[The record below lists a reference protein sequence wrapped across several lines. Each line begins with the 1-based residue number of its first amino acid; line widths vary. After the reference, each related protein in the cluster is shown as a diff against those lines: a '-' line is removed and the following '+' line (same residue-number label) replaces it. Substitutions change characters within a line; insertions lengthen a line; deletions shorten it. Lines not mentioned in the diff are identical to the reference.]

1 MTTILMANHSPIKAA
16 LVTGASKGLGK
27 EIVRRFASAGIYVLA
42 TARSVEKLN
51 ELQEEF
57 PDHVITFPGD
67 ISDSNHVK
75 NLVDQVIH
83 SFGRLDFVIN
93 NAGLAHFAPV
103 EDLTEN
109 QWDEM
114 MSVNLKAA
122 FLACK
127 YAIPHLKKTQG
138 HIVNISSV
146 AGTEAFARGAGYC
159 ASKFG
164 MMALSDALTQEL
176 KPHYVKVSTLCPG
189 SIQTEFSSNP
199 KSYSLHASDVAE
211 SVYQIITA
219 PANMII
225 GRVIMRPV
233 VPVDFQKK

>member
-1 MTTILMANHSPIKAA
+1 MSIESTKQVAI
-16 LVTGASKGLGK
+16 VTGASKGLGK
-27 EIVRRFASAGIYVLA
+27 EIVRRFASAGIFVIA
-42 TARSVEKLN
+42 SARSVDKLQ
-51 ELQEEF
+51 ELQAEF
-57 PDHVITFPGD
+57 PNQVVIVP
-67 ISDSNHVK
+67 SDVSNSADVK
-75 NLVDQVIH
+75 HLVEQAIH
-83 SFGRLDFVIN
+83 HFGQINFLIN
-93 NAGLAHFAPV
+93 NAGLGHFAPV
-103 EDLTEN
+103 EELTEE

-114 MSVNLKAA
+114 MNVNLKAA

-127 YAIPHLKKTQG
+127 YAIPYLKQTQG

-176 KPHYVKVSTLCPG
+176 KSHYVKVSTLCPG
-189 SIQTEFSSNP
+189 SIQTEFSANP

-219 PANMII
+219 PKNMII

-233 VPVDFQKK
+233 VPVDLQKK

>member
-1 MTTILMANHSPIKAA
+1 MSIESTKQVAI
-16 LVTGASKGLGK
+16 VTGASKGLGK
-27 EIVRRFASAGIYVLA
+27 EIVRRFASAGIFVVA
-42 TARSVEKLN
+42 SARSVDKLQ
-51 ELQEEF
+51 ELQAEF
-57 PDHVITFPGD
+57 PNRVVGVSCDVTKS
-67 ISDSNHVK
+67 SDVK
-75 NLVDQVIH
+75 NLVEQAIQH
-83 SFGRLDFVIN
+83 FGQLDFLIN
-93 NAGLAHFAPV
+93 NAGLGHFAPV
-103 EDLTEN
+103 EDLTEE

-114 MSVNLKAA
+114 MDVNLKGA

-127 YAIPHLKKTQG
+127 YAIPHLKQTQG

-189 SIQTEFSSNP
+189 SIQTEFSANP

-211 SVYQIITA
+211 SVYQIIRA
-219 PANMII
+219 PKNMII

-233 VPVDFQKK
+233 VPVDLQKK